1 MNRAKWTAKDVPLQT
16 LVLKLHE
23 EVAEVGTILTDT
35 MIVEE
40 GEYEG
45 ERKLMKGEKQAL
57 RDELEH
63 VLFIAN
69 TMLGRLS

>member
-35 MIVEE
+35 MIVEK
-40 GEYEG
+40 GEYKR
-45 ERKLMKGEKQAL
+45 ERKFMKGEKQAL